1 MFAVFV
7 LILGVMLI
15 LVITLIALYN
25 LGLTHILPTL
35 VPLAPALVMVGTA
48 LLIITEL
55 LLFLGNKEDRR
66 TAFNDL
72 LYMIPTLLISGG
84 LWYLAKYYLW

>member
-15 LVITLIALYN
+15 LVIALVALYN

-48 LLIITEL
+48 LLILTEL
-55 LLFLGNKEDRR
+55 LLFLGNKEDRK
-66 TAFNDL
+66 TALKDL
-72 LYMIPTLLISGG
+72 MYMIPTFLITGG
-84 LWYLAKYYLW
+84 LWFLAKYYLW